1 MRRQVYERLRARLI
15 SFQRAIES
23 GRRSAHGGSAAAPA
37 SPLLVF
43 VAITLLLVLV
53 ILEIEL
59 HREQL
64 KALGLLSGNEGA
76 SPVMAGP

>member
-1 MRRQVYERLRARLI
+1 MRRQVYERLRAQLI
-15 SFQRAIES
+15 SFQRAIDS
-23 GRRSAHGGSAAAPA
+23 GRRSAHGGAAAPV

-43 VAITLLLVLV
+43 VAISLLLVLV
-53 ILEIEL
+53 ILEVEL

-64 KALGLLSGNEGA
+64 KALGLLSGDEGA